1 MGWQRVRKMV
11 LSWWGITWKECTPG
25 AEITMETIQMRAIM
39 RRARDFVPLRRIG
52 SQMAKKRSTEM
63 AVKVRTDTDTET
75 YCNEKKRREEV
86 GRRKLKAENI
96 AVCLFEVYD
105 KKHTM

>member
-1 MGWQRVRKMV
+1 
-11 LSWWGITWKECTPG
+11 
-25 AEITMETIQMRAIM
+25 MRAIM
-39 RRARDFVPLRRIG
+39 RRARDFVPLSRIG